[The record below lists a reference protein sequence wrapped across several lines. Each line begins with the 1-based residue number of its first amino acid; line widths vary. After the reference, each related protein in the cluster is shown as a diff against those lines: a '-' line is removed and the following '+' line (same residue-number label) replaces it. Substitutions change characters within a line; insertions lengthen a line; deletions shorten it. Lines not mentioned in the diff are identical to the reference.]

1 MKGAQRAANR
11 IDEAPLDG
19 VENRRLYVSK
29 ANEPTNHVRRSSILS
44 IRALVVVLSDL
55 ENFLPDLFVLGIFLD
70 IVNAKGIE
78 LFRFD
83 GINRA

>member
-1 MKGAQRAANR
+1 MKGAQRAADR
-11 IDEAPLDG
+11 IDDAPLDVWRTG
-19 VENRRLYVSK
+19 GSMSRKR
-29 ANEPTNHVRRSSILS
+29 NELTNDVRRSSILS